1 MSASSSLF
9 FSRGVPK
16 EWAGSA
22 SPSLPTES
30 AAEKFA
36 PVFASNPVE
45 VSIAAARQGRDALPA
60 LRIPTDTQTHTLTE
74 THSHTLLPTRDQ
86 LNPQENCVRA
96 PERSSNPIDRLQQ

>member
-1 MSASSSLF
+1 M
-9 FSRGVPK
+9 PK

-45 VSIAAARQGRDALPA
+45 VSIAAAQQGRDALPA
-60 LRIPTDTQTHTLTE
+60 LRIPTDTHTHRERHTLTL
-74 THSHTLLPTRDQ
+74 SHTPAHQRPVKSAGKLRPRTRA
-86 LNPQENCVRA
+86 LA
-96 PERSSNPIDRLQQ
+96 